1 MPKAKKGIIA
11 AVAVLLIMIFPNAM
25 IWAEDEEATPE
36 EKAEVIRNLI
46 IQLNSTY
53 SSLNKSLKE
62 LEEGIGAL
70 PDTILNISVR
80 KRGKD
85 IELLSLDI
93 QDNDKPFESHLYLP
107 AENEALNAGARH
119 QIYHGAIRD
128 GTHKLKVTY
137 YWKEETSTQ
146 KGEAVIPITIMLGKS
161 YFIDLSILK
170 TGDRVQLL
178 YSQLDFDSR

>member
-1 MPKAKKGIIA
+1 MSEAKRTILA
-11 AVAVLLIMIFPNAM
+11 AVAALLIIISPTAA
-25 IWAEDEEATPE
+25 ISEEEATPE

-53 SSLNKSLKE
+53 SYLNKSLKE

-70 PDTILNISVR
+70 PPTVLNISVR

-85 IELLSLDI
+85 IKLLSMDI
-93 QDNDKPFESHLYLP
+93 QDNDKPLESHLYLP
-107 AENEALNAGARH
+107 AENEALSAGGRH
-119 QIYHGAIRD
+119 QIYNGAFRE

-137 YWKEETSTQ
+137 YWKEEASTQ
-146 KGEAVIPITIMLGKS
+146 KGEVVIPVSITLGKS

-170 TGDRVQLL
+170 TGDRVELL
-178 YSQLDFDSR
+178 HSQLDFTSR